1 MITVWGLKNCDSC
14 KKARKW
20 LEARGTDYV
29 FKDVRAD
36 GLDAGTIGSW
46 LESVEAD
53 VLLNKRG
60 TTWRGLDEANQK
72 RAETQEGLVELLA
85 ELPALIKRPVF
96 VLGESARVGFSKVDQ
111 QALEEL
117 L

>member
-20 LEARGTDYV
+20 LEARGTDYA

-36 GLDAGTIGSW
+36 GLDASAIGGW

-60 TTWRGLDEANQK
+60 TTWRGLDAASQREFHI
-72 RAETQEGLVELLA
+72 RRSSLE
-85 ELPALIKRPVF
+85 
-96 VLGESARVGFSKVDQ
+96 RVI
-111 QALEEL
+111 L
-117 L
+117 